1 MATPRKF
8 VREYVSSRYSSESR
22 KLPHLFYIS
31 DNILPFRSLGD
42 TEAHGVIGNH
52 NIGTAQ
58 PLIQSSLIPGQTQ
71 LRQSRGMSK
80 SGYTSRFSTKHS
92 SQPRSLPVCLQRM
105 ATRTALLKDSPATHR
120 IAGPCG
126 SNLASSR
133 VLAQHAKSLD
143 VARRKLRLPM
153 HRLVLRRGVAL
164 RFPND
169 LGFQDLPL
177 FCGDII
183 PARQVHRLPRPND
196 VPFDKPRSRSKP
208 FIRRPPCLI
217 RVPIG
222 KLRQEDIDDAAAL
235 LLVLSLGK
243 LDHPA

>member
-1 MATPRKF
+1 MATPRKY
-8 VREYVSSRYSSESR
+8 VREYVSSRYSGESR

-52 NIGTAQ
+52 NIETAQ

-80 SGYTSRFSTKHS
+80 SGYTSRFPTKHS

-105 ATRTALLKDSPATHR
+105 ATGAALLKDSPATHR

-133 VLAQHAKSLD
+133 VLAQHVKSLD
-143 VARRKLRLPM
+143 VARRKLRLRWSSRYRY
-153 HRLVLRRGVAL
+153 RLASEYLMLFSLLKLSDHIAPILV
-164 RFPND
+164 
-169 LGFQDLPL
+169 GFFTLIS
-177 FCGDII
+177 G
-183 PARQVHRLPRPND
+183 
-196 VPFDKPRSRSKP
+196 SS
-208 FIRRPPCLI
+208 IRRLI
-217 RVPIG
+217 I
-222 KLRQEDIDDAAAL
+222 
-235 LLVLSLGK
+235 
-243 LDHPA
+243 